1 MGRTDWVRILAS
13 DPSSLTDDDMEDLYP
28 TLISCDIDEINDIHN
43 LRTIMKLSQE
53 VLQYKDNQ
61 VESLLLEC
69 SELKQTISS
78 MKPEPAK
85 RKKKEQDATITQ
97 HETDDLSK
105 HLDETDSNEL
115 PGINSKIK
123 LLMSELESL
132 EKDNIILKEQLTT
145 LTQEMEG
152 ATDKMNEMTEELCST
167 QIKSIEYKEKVCY
180 LERENAALVAQ
191 IEEVAAQQVDRDK
204 AIDEF
209 GAAIDTR
216 INEWKAVLDEKD
228 STIQQLQENLSQ
240 SLMQSTVTVQEQNK
254 SEIVHLNEEIDC
266 RDKIIIE
273 LKTQLQEAVAEIN
286 NSAALI
292 EKLKADAQKVGK
304 NSRKKDVKDL
314 LKKLHNANEQI
325 SKLQMKIIEA
335 EEDANL
341 RSSKFCDI
349 LATLKK
355 YEDGNEGL
363 TDAINEIKEIKNV
376 LEDKN
381 ERIRELINVV
391 NKLEMLNSY
400 QEMEIITLREKLGI
414 PEDESVSIQNI
425 LEKRKREAKRLEE
438 LMQQNKMLVE
448 ENLEMKSDI
457 RVLKYKLSRTTKEFD
472 FSSSIVG
479 DSEEFL
485 HSTKL
490 FETDSKLYNKTKIST
505 LQQNL
510 QLVIE
515 ENEALRTG
523 MHEILDCI
531 RTQDGQ
537 SLVEIHS
544 TTLERLL
551 EALDVRHLAG
561 WYHPAMRLQ
570 EHLNVV
576 QGTNTELRGQ
586 LKLLR
591 KELQRKDH
599 ILQTLALNK
608 DTNIETIYAEESDN
622 DKIAMYLTE
631 MKKLQEAYENETDEW
646 DRQKDSLMQENDKL
660 INEIDKLKM
669 QLEVYE
675 RSMKIFEEDDDE
687 LRKGFATK
695 TKEYVEIAGE
705 MLIANRKNDVLQQLL
720 NNEIMKGYQE
730 QKETIKNETNLRKSL
745 ADTNKHNKTLQRE
758 ISTLRSNLFN
768 SVSKTT
774 YNELKEKHQELSIR
788 IRNLLENNIVLQ
800 NEKEVQALKNE
811 LELVKQQKNQIVN
824 LMKKE
829 IVYGTEED
837 LVRQL
842 KEANTNELLEKQRAD
857 HITNLH
863 EILQVQFSKCE
874 GNIKDVL
881 AAKTELQEELIILHK
896 RLTKEM
902 SFEKFDTLDDN
913 KIKELEDNNEEL
925 KLEIEN
931 LKKLLQISQDEAE
944 KQYSLNSMKT
954 LELDNLRHQIL
965 DLQAI
970 SEDKATIS
978 RLNFELSS
986 KNISE
991 MELNARKVQLE
1002 KKVSYLQEELDK
1014 SRVTCEGLRSYVQD
1028 CRKQCENRCRAYV
1041 DVIGFLQNQY
1051 AGCTSISALDRI
1063 TSLSS
1068 KLKDERQSIDSELL
1082 SAKENRLDT
1091 KLQQETLTNRLQIV
1105 ESLKDILEQQIGS
1118 NSVQDIMQRFSEYSQ
1133 YTLNDFKYQRKMTQ
1147 LENELKIA
1155 NNKFIEYESLITT
1168 MEHEMI
1174 QSQKAWGKSQDQQ
1187 SKIDTRNIG
1196 TNTASSTIKHETVQ
1210 AMVSTKSVEIQTDP
1224 YTCCLEK
1231 KNTSEVEVQ
1240 TTSILNDI
1248 SLNEESQSTEK
1259 KLDQIE
1265 ETNCKDTEINK
1276 EEKLESF
1283 KMENKQKEQM
1293 IDDEISVSLK
1303 MRKEEEKR
1311 IGNNQE
1317 ISLLR
1322 DQLNQALKLASER
1335 SATLVKYELEIA
1347 ECRAKV
1353 EALNTTIENKD
1364 LQLKQ
1369 KEKLLE
1375 EYKLAPQSQLLGTE
1389 SSSKLALKSTINS
1402 LQQLVE
1408 QKEETIARYQ
1418 SLLKEDRDEHSK
1430 AAARL
1435 QEEIRSLHC
1444 RVQSMQVEAQKVTT
1458 QQGNVITEP
1467 ENLNDKVKE
1476 AATRVDVKNSIKQTE
1491 EIARLNETVSTLE
1504 ADLNITR
1511 ELSDRWHLLAEER
1524 LKHMDRM
1531 RERLEEQHKSELESY
1546 RGELKK
1552 WQSEACTLRKQLS
1565 ENRMLVAK
1573 GNISLMKELQEK
1585 DDKINELGLTCQQL
1599 QNEVE
1604 LMETRSQRAVTQR
1617 ETESKVNEVTQTRDQ
1632 PQPVDAVRKQLQSLL
1647 EKEKTYKQEISDL
1660 KHQLSRRYMAVKAQE
1675 RKVFQRETQLEH
1687 KVKLLESDLEKAR
1700 AQLDRE
1706 YLAQEAK
1713 KTKTAEELLL
1723 WEKQK
1728 KWQQTAEKLKQKLKE
1743 KTEEHTKLL
1752 SSYDKLRLVVT
1763 CMEREKW
1770 YLKRKLKMEN
1780 GVIAGGLSARSVPIT
1795 QQNVMEQLQ
1804 NECHVLR
1811 DRIKELTDRLENED
1825 SEKLLLKI
1833 DEQKRRIAALE
1844 IISQGSNCVTAQL
1857 EKLEMTKEILEKMNL
1872 TLESENFELRLEV
1885 EKMNADAPKLRE
1897 KVEHLEK
1904 YIKLL
1909 KVEKSS
1915 DSSPRLSDKELQEYS
1930 AKKSNIE
1937 MEKTIFTLKRIIEKL
1952 QMENKRLRMGSKK
1965 NHVIPQG
1972 KLSGRHTDSLLQE
1985 QYEEAQK
1992 RVVALETDL
2001 QLAEQRL
2008 VALQTIQKEDENGEL
2023 KVLKEQ
2029 LSHKS
2034 ELLDKV
2040 KHLLSRAAINE
2051 KTLRQRVQQLESR
2064 QTLSTIPECYLTP
2077 PSPE

>member
-1 MGRTDWVRILAS
+1 MGRTDWERILAS

-28 TLISCDIDEINDIHN
+28 TLISCDVDEISDIHN
-43 LRTIMKLSQE
+43 LRTVMKLSQE

-69 SELKQTISS
+69 SELKQNISS

-85 RKKKEQDATITQ
+85 RKKKERDANITQ
-97 HETDDLSK
+97 HETHDLPK
-105 HLDETDSNEL
+105 HLGETENNEL
-115 PGINSKIK
+115 PDMNSKMK

-132 EKDNIILKEQLTT
+132 ENDNVILKEQLTT
-145 LTQEMEG
+145 LTQEMEV
-152 ATDKMNEMTEELCST
+152 ATDKMNEMTEELRST

-191 IEEVAAQQVDRDK
+191 IEEIAAQQVDRDK

-240 SLMQSTVTVQEQNK
+240 SLMQSTVMVQEQNK
-254 SEIVHLNEEIDC
+254 SEIVHLNKEIEC

-273 LKTQLQEAVAEIN
+273 LKTQLQEAVTEIN
-286 NSAALI
+286 NGATLI

-325 SKLQMKIIEA
+325 SQLQLKMVEA
-335 EEDANL
+335 EEDATL
-341 RSSKFCDI
+341 RSSKLCDV

-363 TDAINEIKEIKNV
+363 TDALNEIKELKNI
-376 LEDKN
+376 LETRN
-381 ERIRELINVV
+381 ERMRELINVV

-438 LMQQNKMLVE
+438 LLQQNKMLVQ

-457 RVLKYKLSRTTKEFD
+457 RVLKYKLSKTAKELD
-472 FSSSIVG
+472 FSSGVID
-479 DSEEFL
+479 DSEDFL

-490 FETDSKLYNKTKIST
+490 YESDSKLPYNKTKMST

-531 RTQDGQ
+531 RTQDGK
-537 SLVEIHS
+537 SMVEIHS
-544 TTLERLL
+544 GTLERLL

-599 ILQTLALNK
+599 ILQTLASNK
-608 DTNIETIYAEESDN
+608 GANIETIYAEESDN
-622 DKIAMYLTE
+622 DKIAIYLNE

-646 DRQKDSLMQENDKL
+646 DRQKNSLVQENDKL
-660 INEIDKLKM
+660 TNEIDKLKM
-669 QLEVYE
+669 QLDVYE
-675 RSMKIFEEDDDE
+675 RSMKILEEGDDE
-687 LRKGFATK
+687 VRKGFATK
-695 TKEYVEIAGE
+695 TKEYVEVAGE
-705 MLIANRKNDVLQQLL
+705 MLISNRKNDVLQQLL
-720 NNEIMKGYQE
+720 NKETMKGYQE
-730 QKETIKNETNLRKSL
+730 QKEAIKNETNLRKSL
-745 ADTNKHNKTLQRE
+745 ADTNKYNKTLERE

-768 SVSKTT
+768 SVSKAT

-800 NEKEVQALKNE
+800 NDKEVQALKNE
-811 LELVKQQKNQIVN
+811 LELVKQQKNQIVD

-829 IVYGTEED
+829 IVYENEED
-837 LVRQL
+837 LVRRL
-842 KEANTNELLEKQRAD
+842 KEANANELLEKQRAD
-857 HITNLH
+857 HITSLH

-874 GNIKDVL
+874 ENIKDVL
-881 AAKTELQEELIILHK
+881 AAKAELQEELIVLHK
-896 RLTKEM
+896 RLAKEI
-902 SFEKFDTLDDN
+902 SFEKCDTFDDN
-913 KIKELEDNNEEL
+913 KIKELKDNNEEM

-991 MELNARKVQLE
+991 MELNERKLQLE
-1002 KKVSYLQEELDK
+1002 KEVLCLMEELDK
-1014 SRVTCEGLRSYVQD
+1014 SKTTCEGLRGYVQD
-1028 CRKQCENRCRAYV
+1028 CRKQCENRCRTYV

-1063 TSLSS
+1063 TLLST
-1068 KLKDERQSIDSELL
+1068 KLKDERQSIDSELV
-1082 SAKENRLDT
+1082 SAKENHLAA
-1091 KLQQETLTNRLQIV
+1091 KIQQETLTNRLQIV
-1105 ESLKDILEQQIGS
+1105 ERLKDILEQQIGS

-1155 NNKFIEYESLITT
+1155 NSKFMEYESLITT
-1168 MEHEMI
+1168 MEHEMM
-1174 QSQKAWGKSQDQQ
+1174 QCQKAWGKSPDQQ
-1187 SKIDTRNIG
+1187 SKIDTRNTG
-1196 TNTASSTIKHETVQ
+1196 TNTESSTMKHETVQ
-1210 AMVSTKSVEIQTDP
+1210 AMVPTKSVEIQTDP
-1224 YTCCLEK
+1224 YTCCLDK

-1240 TTSILNDI
+1240 TTSTLNNI
-1248 SLNEESQSTEK
+1248 SLKEDSQLTEK
-1259 KLDQIE
+1259 KSDQME
-1265 ETNCKDTEINK
+1265 ETTCKDVEKNK

-1283 KMENKQKEQM
+1283 KKESKQKEQM
-1293 IDDEISVSLK
+1293 IEEEISVSLK
-1303 MRKEEEKR
+1303 LGKEEEKR
-1311 IGNNQE
+1311 KGNDQE

-1322 DQLNQALKLASER
+1322 DQLNHALKLASER
-1335 SATLVKYELEIA
+1335 SATLVKYELQIA
-1347 ECRAKV
+1347 ESRAKV
-1353 EALNTTIENKD
+1353 EALNATIENKD

-1375 EYKLAPQSQLLGTE
+1375 EYKLAPQSQLLSTE
-1389 SSSKLALKSTINS
+1389 SSMNKLALKSTITS

-1444 RVQSMQVEAQKVTT
+1444 RVQSLQAEAQKVTT
-1458 QQGNVITEP
+1458 QQGNAIAEP
-1467 ENLNDKVKE
+1467 ENVKDKVKE
-1476 AATRVDVKNSIKQTE
+1476 VVTRVDVKNSVKQTD
-1491 EIARLNETVSTLE
+1491 EIARLNETISTLE

-1524 LKHMDRM
+1524 LKHMDSM

-1552 WQSEACTLRKQLS
+1552 WQLEACALRKQLS
-1565 ENRMLVAK
+1565 ENRILVTK

-1617 ETESKVNEVTQTRDQ
+1617 ETESKVLEVTQPRDQ
-1632 PQPVDAVRKQLQSLL
+1632 SVDAVRKQLQSLL

-1675 RKVFQRETQLEH
+1675 RKVSQRETQLEH
-1687 KVKLLESDLEKAR
+1687 KVKLLESDLEKTR
-1700 AQLDRE
+1700 TQLDRE
-1706 YLAQEAK
+1706 YSALEAK
-1713 KTKTAEELLL
+1713 KTKTAEELML

-1743 KTEEHTKLL
+1743 KTEEYTKLL

-1763 CMEREKW
+1763 CMEREK
-1770 YLKRKLKMEN
+1770 
-1780 GVIAGGLSARSVPIT
+1780 
-1795 QQNVMEQLQ
+1795 
-1804 NECHVLR
+1804 
-1811 DRIKELTDRLENED
+1811 
-1825 SEKLLLKI
+1825 
-1833 DEQKRRIAALE
+1833 
-1844 IISQGSNCVTAQL
+1844 
-1857 EKLEMTKEILEKMNL
+1857 
-1872 TLESENFELRLEV
+1872 
-1885 EKMNADAPKLRE
+1885 
-1897 KVEHLEK
+1897 
-1904 YIKLL
+1904 
-1909 KVEKSS
+1909 
-1915 DSSPRLSDKELQEYS
+1915 
-1930 AKKSNIE
+1930 
-1937 MEKTIFTLKRIIEKL
+1937 
-1952 QMENKRLRMGSKK
+1952 
-1965 NHVIPQG
+1965 
-1972 KLSGRHTDSLLQE
+1972 
-1985 QYEEAQK
+1985 
-1992 RVVALETDL
+1992 
-2001 QLAEQRL
+2001 
-2008 VALQTIQKEDENGEL
+2008 
-2023 KVLKEQ
+2023 
-2029 LSHKS
+2029 
-2034 ELLDKV
+2034 
-2040 KHLLSRAAINE
+2040 
-2051 KTLRQRVQQLESR
+2051 
-2064 QTLSTIPECYLTP
+2064 
-2077 PSPE
+2077 